1 MKIPLPFTRAF
12 QRAVALS
19 LSIFCVSAAQAQ
31 IVDNSDLIAAVQP
44 NPVLVA
50 TLPEALQK
58 ATTLKIGT
66 AISPP
71 GTFYLEDGSTVVG
84 LDVDLMRAILAKLDL
99 KAEFAPMEFGAM
111 ITTLLSGR
119 IDLVIGQMNDTV
131 ERQKQVDFI
140 DYMMTGISITVQK
153 GNPQAIQGVDDF
165 CGKNIG
171 TVAGT
176 TQNALVQKIAE
187 RCLAEGKPAIEMT
200 TTDSTV
206 QNLVQLRTG
215 RIHATIDDLPSSV
228 YNAATVDGGNALEVV
243 SAELING
250 GPLGIA
256 IAKENGALRDGV
268 AQALAELLQ
277 DGTYAKILA
286 SWGIG
291 DYALI
296 AQVSINGA

>member
-1 MKIPLPFTRAF
+1 MKISLPFTRAF
-12 QRAVALS
+12 QCAVALS
-19 LSIFCVSAAQAQ
+19 LSVFCASNVQAQ
-31 IVDNSDLIAAVQP
+31 MPDNRDLITAIQP
-44 NPVLVA
+44 NDALVA

-58 ATTLKIGT
+58 ATSLKIGT

-71 GTFYLEDGSTVVG
+71 GTFYLEDGSTLVG
-84 LDVDLMRAILAKLDL
+84 LDVDLMRAILAKLNL
-99 KAEFAPMEFGAM
+99 QAEFAPMEFGAM

-119 IDLVIGQMNDTV
+119 IDLIIGQMNDTK
-131 ERQKQVDFI
+131 ERQKQVDFV

-153 GNPQAIQGVDDF
+153 GNPQAIQGPDDF

-187 RCLAEGKPAIEMT
+187 KCLAEGKAAIEMT

-206 QNLVQLRTG
+206 QNIIQLRAG
-215 RIHATIDDLPSSV
+215 RIHAIIDDLPSSV
-228 YNAATVDGGNALEVV
+228 YNAATVDDGNALEVV
-243 SAELING
+243 PAELING

-256 IAKENGALRDGV
+256 IAKENAALRDSV
-268 AQALAELLQ
+268 AQALNELLQ
-277 DGTYAKILA
+277 DGTYGKILK

-296 AQVSINGA
+296 SEISINGV